1 MKAEIIQ
8 AQKEIVQGYYNR
20 IVMQRPD
27 IETII
32 QWLEDDLQTI
42 RMDDLVL
49 DAENIINET
58 YGGQDE
64 K

>member
-8 AQKEIVQGYYNR
+8 AQREIIQGYYNR
-20 IVMQRPD
+20 IVMQQPD

-42 RMDDLVL
+42 QMDDILL
-49 DAENIINET
+49 DAENIINT
-58 YGGQDE
+58 PKKPQ
-64 K
+64 